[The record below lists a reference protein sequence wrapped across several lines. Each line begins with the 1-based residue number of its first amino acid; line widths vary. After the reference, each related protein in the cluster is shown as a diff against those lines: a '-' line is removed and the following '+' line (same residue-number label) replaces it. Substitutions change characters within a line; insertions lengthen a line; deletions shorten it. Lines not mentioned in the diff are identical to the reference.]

1 MRVGDRYLG
10 LRLGQKIVVGVAVVA
25 LVFVLTYLASLLI
38 LSATGAGHENYPPQ
52 GGTPAPASLRPG
64 ASSSASSAPA
74 AALSIQRARW
84 EGGRAVV
91 EGRWQGDLSSVHCDL
106 LEGGKAGRTID
117 WWDRSVAAK
126 ESFPDR
132 TFSQEFVRAGGRV
145 KDRIDPKADYWV
157 SCWAQ
162 FSGGFSTGAEASVKG
177 TPSG

>member
-1 MRVGDRYLG
+1 MATFTR
-10 LRLGQKIVVGVAVVA
+10 LRI
-25 LVFVLTYLASLLI
+25 
-38 LSATGAGHENYPPQ
+38 
-52 GGTPAPASLRPG
+52 APAR
-64 ASSSASSAPA
+64 
-74 AALSIQRARW
+74 ALGNMA
-84 EGGRAVV
+84 
-91 EGRWQGDLSSVHCDL
+91 GDLSSVHCDL

-162 FSGGFSTGAEASVKG
+162 FSGGFSTGDEVSVKG
-177 TPSG
+177 TSPG